1 MFNSIAEGIGRH
13 KKIIPAVVALAAIAA
28 YVIPANSLALGAA
41 ISGSGNVVQ
50 TQTQSN
56 SISATNSGK
65 YGGAFADFN
74 FQLNDASNTADV
86 SVTNDPG
93 HNKIID
99 SGNVLQSIDQSN
111 SISADNSG
119 DFGTASASHNT
130 QVNSASNDASVN
142 VSNDPSGGNY
152 HHHHHHDKISN
163 SGNVIQSIDQSN
175 SISASNSGASGTA
188 TADDNTQVNDAHNH
202 ADVNVS
208 NDPSGG
214 SHHHHSGDK
223 IKDSGNVVQSISQSN
238 SDSASNSGDHGTA
251 SASHNTQVNSASNDA
266 HVNVSNK

>member
-1 MFNSIAEGIGRH
+1 MYKSNMTNSMIETILRH
-13 KKIIPAVVALAAIAA
+13 KKLIPVVVALAAVGA
-28 YVIPANSLALGAA
+28 YIIPANSLALGAA

-65 YGGAFADFN
+65 YGSAFADFN
-74 FQLNDASNTADV
+74 FQLNDAANSAV
-86 SVTNDPG
+86 VAISNDPA
-93 HNKIID
+93 KIKD

-111 SISADNSG
+111 SITADNTG
-119 DFGTASASHNT
+119 DFGTASASDNT
-130 QVNSASNDASVN
+130 QVNSASNDASVSI
-142 VSNDPSGGNY
+142 SNDPSGGNY
-152 HHHHHHDKISN
+152 HHHHGDTIKN

-188 TADDNTQVNDAHNH
+188 TADHNTQVNDAHNH
-202 ADVNVS
+202 ADVSVS
-208 NDPSGG
+208 NSG
-214 SHHHHSGDK
+214 HHDK

>member
-1 MFNSIAEGIGRH
+1 MFNSIGEGIRRH

-28 YVIPANSLALGAA
+28 YIIPANSLALGAA
-41 ISGSGNVVQ
+41 ISGSGNVIQ

-65 YGGAFADFN
+65 YGSAFADFN
-74 FQLNDASNTADV
+74 FQLNDAANSAV
-86 SVTNDPG
+86 VAISNDPA
-93 HNKIID
+93 KIKD

-111 SISADNSG
+111 SITADNTG

-142 VSNDPSGGNY
+142 ISNDPSGGNY
-152 HHHHHHDKISN
+152 HHHHHHGDTIKN
-163 SGNVIQSIDQSN
+163 SGNVLQSIDQSN

-202 ADVNVS
+202 ADVSVS
-208 NDPSGG
+208 NSG
-214 SHHHHSGDK
+214 HHDK

-266 HVNVSNK
+266 NVNVSNK